1 MKIGLVLSST
11 PSYSETFF
19 NSKIKGL
26 QEYGLKVVL
35 FVQHA
40 APNFNLCP
48 VYKAPKVSKNP
59 ILQFFSLLWVFLKL
73 VPKSRTIV
81 RYIRLERGENTS
93 WFQIVKKIYLNS
105 HILSQKV
112 NWLHFGFATQAL
124 EKELIA
130 ASIDAKMAVSFR
142 GFDINVY
149 PTKHPNCYALLWQ
162 RVDKVHSIS
171 NYLLQ
176 KAYNLGLQKETE
188 SKIITPAVNIEKLE
202 SLNNV
207 KLKDTLQIVTIA
219 RLHWIKG
226 TDLAID
232 TMKILK
238 EKGINFTYHIVGNGS
253 KEYIERFKYQV
264 YEFGL
269 TECVF
274 FEGELSHGE
283 TLQFLNTCD
292 IYLQTSINEGFC
304 NALLEAQ
311 SLGKLCITTDVGGIF
326 ENIEN
331 NKTGWL
337 VDSMNAPKLAL
348 KILEVQNL
356 TEQRK
361 NNIKKQAM
369 FRVRNIF
376 DLKMQQL
383 KFKTFYHS

>member
-26 QEYGLKVVL
+26 QQNGFEVML

-40 APNFNLCP
+40 SPIFKLCP
-48 VYKAPKVSKNP
+48 VYNSPKVFKNP
-59 ILQFFSLLWVFLKL
+59 ILQFFSMLWVFLKL
-73 VPKSRTIV
+73 VPKLKTIIK
-81 RYIRLERGENTS
+81 YIRLEKRQHTT
-93 WFQIVKKIYLNS
+93 WFQLVKKIYLNAQ
-105 HILSQKV
+105 ILIQKV
-112 NWLHFGFATQAL
+112 DWLHFGFATQAL
-124 EKELIA
+124 GKELIA
-130 ASIDAKMAVSFR
+130 AAIGAKMAVSFR

-149 PTKHPNCYALLWQ
+149 PLKHINCYSLLWKQ
-162 RVDKVHSIS
+162 VDKVHSIS

-176 KAYNLGLQKETE
+176 QAYNLGLQKETE
-188 SKIITPAVNIEKLE
+188 FQIITPAVNIDKVE
-202 SLNNV
+202 SLNIV
-207 KLKDTLQIVTIA
+207 KLNDTLQIVTIA

-226 TDLAID
+226 IDLAID

-274 FEGELSHGE
+274 FEGELSHE
-283 TLQFLNTCD
+283 KTLQFLNTCD

-311 SLGKLCITTDVGGIF
+311 SLGKLCIATDVGGIS

-331 NKTGWL
+331 NTTGWL
-337 VDSMNAPKLAL
+337 VNSLEAPKLAS
-348 KILEVQNL
+348 KILEVLNL
-356 TEQRK
+356 TEQEKELIRSNARK
-361 NNIKKQAM
+361 RVLNYFSLEKQKEA
-369 FRVRNIF
+369 
-376 DLKMQQL
+376 
-383 KFKTFYHS
+383 FKSFYS